1 MYKAIS
7 PSQNIPQATERQ
19 FPPQLLSA
27 GSEDPVVSPE
37 SVKSY
42 VKMLQSA
49 GHTALYWEYEGKSHA
64 FLDSGSNMLL
74 GSSFEADAP
83 MALNVMIEFLDEVF
97 YPL

>member
-1 MYKAIS
+1 
-7 PSQNIPQATERQ
+7 
-19 FPPQLLSA
+19 SA

-42 VKMLQSA
+42 VEKLQSV
-49 GHTALYWEYEGKSHA
+49 GHTAVYWEYEGKSHA
-64 FLDSGSNMLL
+64 FLDSGSNRLL

-83 MALNVMIEFLDEVF
+83 LALNVMIEFLDEVF